1 MRLRG
6 STLASALVLIAAAIF
21 IFLPVI
27 VLVQFSFQ
35 DGLVPVPP
43 FKGFSLRW
51 YQKVLEDRRLVE
63 ALWNSVAV
71 ASLSSLIATV
81 LGFLA
86 AYGFARRR
94 TGWNRAAELLLMA
107 PITVSY
113 LIIGMGLLMTFTMA
127 GVPKSLLAVGIG
139 HVVINLPLAF
149 AICYA
154 QLGEHQVAVE
164 RAAEDLGASP
174 LQTLLL
180 ITVPMMA
187 PSLAAAFA
195 LSVTL
200 SWDEFVIAFLLSRFD
215 VTLPVVIWS
224 MLRSGLSPELN
235 AVGTLVFGVSIL
247 LLLVAE
253 LLIARRRPS

>member
-6 STLASALVLIAAAIF
+6 STVAATLVLIAAAIF

-27 VLVQFSFQ
+27 LLVQFSFQ

-51 YQKVLEDRRLVE
+51 YEKAVENRRLTE
-63 ALWNSVAV
+63 ALWNSALVAL
-71 ASLSSLIATV
+71 LSSLAATL

-86 AYGFARRR
+86 AYGLARRR
-94 TGWNRAAELLLMA
+94 TGWNRLAELTLMA

-127 GVPKSLLAVGIG
+127 GIQKSLLAVGIG

-154 QLGEHQVAVE
+154 QLGAHQVAYE
-164 RAAEDLGASP
+164 RAAEDLGAGP
-174 LQTLLL
+174 WQTLLL
-180 ITVPMMA
+180 ITVPIMA
-187 PSLAAAFA
+187 PSIGAAFA
-195 LSVTL
+195 LSATL
-200 SWDEFVIAFLLSRFD
+200 SWDEFVIAFLLTRFD
-215 VTLPVVIWS
+215 TTLPVEIWNL
-224 MLRSGLSPELN
+224 LRAGLNPKTN
-235 AVGTLVFGVSIL
+235 AVGSLVFGVSIVL
-247 LLLVAE
+247 AVVFELVAF
-253 LLIARRRPS
+253 RKRPQ